1 MSLEGSALKWLNVTF
16 AHIPLVKAS
25 RMPKP
30 NINELGKKTP
40 LQWEVLQSH
49 RTKADDVEF

>member
-40 LQWEVLQSH
+40 L
-49 RTKADDVEF
+49 